1 MGNGMCFLYSFS
13 FSIYFLQLKSSSKDN
28 LLDEVMKFFSE
39 NAELTGREKLSKQ
52 TSGSSGIVRSQSV
65 RNATELSD
73 GKLGKQEPL
82 TRLNLNRTE
91 DSKDLNCLETYTA
104 GTKGK
109 VRPVKENVQSQRQS
123 KDCNP
128 YATLPRASNVI
139 STAEGTTRRTSIHDF
154 LSKDTRQPIFVDP
167 TPATAEQS
175 IISSSSEYNPQQQ
188 SSIFYCAPDYAVSF
202 SENELAN
209 ITIPDHLNIPE
220 RLSHSRTKTKFI
232 TKTFSL
238 SNVNND
244 KVGISSSGHFSMPFL
259 TLNTELVCDVSGLPQ
274 TSITRTAKSLHSLVE
289 LPQKDHKQP
298 YENQKSDNEKVDVTQ
313 NSNKFKSLVHTDPND
328 SESPLLADVG
338 THIWYEYGCV

>member
-1 MGNGMCFLYSFS
+1 MCFLYSFS
-13 FSIYFLQLKSSSKDN
+13 FYPFLQLKSSSKDN

-65 RNATELSD
+65 RNTTELCD

-82 TRLNLNRTE
+82 ARLNLNRTE
-91 DSKDLNCLETYTA
+91 DSKDWNFLETYTA

-109 VRPVKENVQSQRQS
+109 IRSVKENVQSQRQS

-128 YATLPRASNVI
+128 YATLPRASSVI

-188 SSIFYCAPDYAVSF
+188 SSVFYYAHNAVTF
-202 SENELAN
+202 SEYDLAN
-209 ITIPDHLNIPE
+209 ITIPDNLNIPE
-220 RLSHSRTKTKFI
+220 RLSNSRTKTKFI

-244 KVGISSSGHFSMPFL
+244 KVDISSSGHFSMPFL

-274 TSITRTAKSLHSLVE
+274 TSITKTAKSFHSLVK

-298 YENQKSDNEKVDVTQ
+298 FENQKSENKKVDITQ
-313 NSNKFKSLVHTDPND
+313 NSNKLKILLHSDPSD
-328 SESPLLADVG
+328 SESPLLAEED
-338 THIWYEYGCV
+338 TQTIWYEYGCV